1 MVACIFLQSF
11 VSDIYKKFSC
21 DVVKFG
27 LYMKWEGFSKHS
39 ISEMTPSSLKLE
51 KAKTVMGMSLFTGNH
66 VI

>member
-1 MVACIFLQSF
+1 MVACIFLRSF

-27 LYMKWEGFSKHS
+27 LYMKWESFSKHS
-39 ISEMTPSSLKLE
+39 ISEMTSSSLKLE
-51 KAKTVMGMSLFTGNH
+51 KATVMGMSLFTGNH